1 MPVDSSPVDILFS
14 FSYYLP
20 AGAFLARKAQ
30 TRDASSTFWPE
41 IPTVRRGARR
51 LGIRP
56 EAALGLRLITF
67 NRGFAPPERYP
78 VASPGAPEAPR

>member
-1 MPVDSSPVDILFS
+1 MLLKNDKGS
-14 FSYYLP
+14 
-20 AGAFLARKAQ
+20 AGVGLAGKTQ
-30 TRDASSTFWPE
+30 ISIPTCTFRPE

-67 NRGFAPPERYP
+67 NRGFAPPESYP